1 MLSRSTLQPFTY
13 HNNRLLVPGLPTF
26 CLALASVFIS
36 APINVS
42 STTSLQQHLFN
53 NISSTT
59 SLQQHLFKHDR
70 IYVCPAF
77 AKDCDDADLT
87 FVI

>member
-13 HNNRLLVPGLPTF
+13 HNNRLLVTGLPTF

-42 STTSLQQHLFN
+42 STTSLQQ
-53 NISSTT
+53 
-59 SLQQHLFKHDR
+59 QLFKHDR